1 MIMIVYLQ
9 VPLLLKEIESKT
21 EDSSEK
27 MTIKKIL
34 QMKES
39 SLSNTVPCRK
49 NTTNKINL
57 SPTLFRR
64 LGWQNEMVE
73 EFWAFAWNTTECC
86 LARSHGIGAQKLLS
100 RVSQDSPYETTL
112 WKAYSQSEEVSILDF
127 CCH

>member
-39 SLSNTVPCRK
+39 SLSNTGCSEMK
-49 NTTNKINL
+49 GKQNL
-57 SPTLFRR
+57 
-64 LGWQNEMVE
+64 
-73 EFWAFAWNTTECC
+73 
-86 LARSHGIGAQKLLS
+86 AQ
-100 RVSQDSPYETTL
+100 T
-112 WKAYSQSEEVSILDF
+112 
-127 CCH
+127 

>member
-39 SLSNTVPCRK
+39 SLSNTMPCRK
-49 NTTNKINL
+49 KQQIKNPFIH
-57 SPTLFRR
+57 F
-64 LGWQNEMVE
+64 
-73 EFWAFAWNTTECC
+73 
-86 LARSHGIGAQKLLS
+86 I
-100 RVSQDSPYETTL
+100 
-112 WKAYSQSEEVSILDF
+112 
-127 CCH
+127 